1 MSLWGYISCR
11 NKSKVDHWLHLI
23 CVPAVVAML
32 ICAYSASL
40 HNSYPNPSFP
50 NAYKISNPCTAV
62 DDVAQVRNNHDHF
75 WSWSVEQEKC
85 LSSPAAETQ
94 PPQYHMGRPFAYTH
108 RYRPATSN
116 SHNKVPFRVKVLKLS
131 NSQREVVSTRKSWRC
146 KLVFGFTKFP
156 FLVGRLAVCKVRR
169 PLVPCIAVIMVTMVT
184 GGCHCRQ
191 VWALDTVRVTS
202 QWQPRTI
209 LNWTNKMGQLRLE
222 LETKV
227 HEDFTFTQKDLVG
240 AH

>member
-50 NAYKISNPCTAV
+50 NAYKISNLCTAV

-94 PPQYHMGRPFAYTH
+94 PPQYHVGGDHLHTLTDTDQP
-108 RYRPATSN
+108 PAIVTTRSHSGWRFSN
-116 SHNKVPFRVKVLKLS
+116 CQILKERSLVQGKAEGVNWYSGLQNFLS
-131 NSQREVVSTRKSWRC
+131 WWADWRC
-146 KLVFGFTKFP
+146 A
-156 FLVGRLAVCKVRR
+156 RW
-169 PLVPCIAVIMVTMVT
+169 
-184 GGCHCRQ
+184 GGHLCH
-191 VWALDTVRVTS
+191 V
-202 QWQPRTI
+202 
-209 LNWTNKMGQLRLE
+209 
-222 LETKV
+222 
-227 HEDFTFTQKDLVG
+227 
-240 AH
+240 

>member
-1 MSLWGYISCR
+1 MSPAITLGCSRVAPNWGQVCSSSGSIKQQKLLTADSRVYLQPDRDRLPSCHCGVTTVEEI
-11 NKSKVDHWLHLI
+11 NQKWTIDSIHLI

-50 NAYKISNPCTAV
+50 NAYKISNLCTAV

-116 SHNKVPFRVKVLKLS
+116 RHNKVPFRVKVLKIPKERLLLQGKAEGVNWYSGLQNFLS
-131 NSQREVVSTRKSWRC
+131 WWADWRC
-146 KLVFGFTKFP
+146 A
-156 FLVGRLAVCKVRR
+156 R
-169 PLVPCIAVIMVTMVT
+169 
-184 GGCHCRQ
+184 
-191 VWALDTVRVTS
+191 
-202 QWQPRTI
+202 
-209 LNWTNKMGQLRLE
+209 
-222 LETKV
+222 
-227 HEDFTFTQKDLVG
+227 
-240 AH
+240 

>member
-32 ICAYSASL
+32 IYAYSASL

-50 NAYKISNPCTAV
+50 NAYKISNLCTAV

-116 SHNKVPFRVKVLKLS
+116 RHNKVPFRVKVLKIPKERLLLQGKAEGVNWYSGLQNFLS
-131 NSQREVVSTRKSWRC
+131 WWADWRC
-146 KLVFGFTKFP
+146 A
-156 FLVGRLAVCKVRR
+156 R
-169 PLVPCIAVIMVTMVT
+169 
-184 GGCHCRQ
+184 GGGHLCH
-191 VWALDTVRVTS
+191 V
-202 QWQPRTI
+202 
-209 LNWTNKMGQLRLE
+209 
-222 LETKV
+222 
-227 HEDFTFTQKDLVG
+227 
-240 AH
+240 